1 MPCIYVGTN
10 PSIST
15 PPFIARNDLDIHS
28 CLRISFIPR
37 FPSFTQIMFPLGYI
51 AHGHIVHG
59 PEDTTYMATYLLL
72 IQPDMAT
79 NFRPIKSIPAKQKN
93 QSLQKPNVAILHFL
107 DKYFLVSIVHFE

>member
-28 CLRISFIPR
+28 RLRISFIPR
-37 FPSFTQIMFPLGYI
+37 FSLFYANYVPLGYI
-51 AHGHIVHG
+51 AHGHIIHG
-59 PEDTTYMATYLLL
+59 PEDTTYMATYLLF

-79 NFRPIKSIPAKQKN
+79 NFRPIKSIPAKQKTKDGK
-93 QSLQKPNVAILHFL
+93 SSFNV
-107 DKYFLVSIVHFE
+107 

>member
-28 CLRISFIPR
+28 RLRISFIPR
-37 FPSFTQIMFPLGYI
+37 FSLFTQIMFPLGYI
-51 AHGHIVHG
+51 AHGHMIHG

-93 QSLQKPNVAILHFL
+93 KDCKNQMSQFYIFR
-107 DKYFLVSIVHFE
+107 